1 MTRVHQCQ
9 CPICQSQAPHPDKL
23 IHHQINLILS
33 RADEQQRR
41 WYAALEAKRHGHGGI
56 KLVAQITGLS
66 ERTIRRGTA
75 ELEEQLKDRPTDRIR
90 LPGAGRPS
98 VEKKARVGAGAH

>member
-1 MTRVHQCQ
+1 MPRVHHCQ
-9 CPICQSQAPHPDKL
+9 CPACQSQADHPDKV

-56 KLVAQITGLS
+56 KLVAQITGLD
-66 ERTIRRGTA
+66 EKTISRGKT
-75 ELEEQLKDRPTDRIR
+75 ELEENLSARPTDRIR

-98 VEKKARVGAGAH
+98 VEKKTYP